1 MSENTGSTQALRST
15 ALRPSMKKMH
25 C

>member
-1 MSENTGSTQALRST
+1 MSKNTGSTQALRST
-15 ALRPSMKKMH
+15 AIRPSMKKMH